1 MNPEDLFRLLKH
13 IIVWVPENNPIRN
26 EIKNIMDQIKNGRE
40 KLPDIEF
47 STPTQSEIVP
57 L

>member
-26 EIKNIMDQIKNGRE
+26 EIQNIMDQIKNGRE
-40 KLPDIEF
+40 KLPDVEF
-47 STPTQSEIVP
+47 STPPQSEIVP